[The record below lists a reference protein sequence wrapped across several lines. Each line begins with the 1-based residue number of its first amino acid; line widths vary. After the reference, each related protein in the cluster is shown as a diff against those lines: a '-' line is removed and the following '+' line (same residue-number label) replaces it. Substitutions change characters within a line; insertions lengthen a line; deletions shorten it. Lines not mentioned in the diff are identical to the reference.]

1 MGVVY
6 RAKQIA
12 LDKIVALK
20 VLSDDLRDDEEFV
33 SRFHTEA
40 RAASRLDHP
49 NSTRVLDFGAEPDGL
64 LYIAMELL
72 GGRTLARV
80 LTEEFPLP
88 AARIATI
95 MSQTLSAVGAAHKLG
110 ILHRDLKS

>member
-1 MGVVY
+1 MLRVVERLDADPIIGRRIAGKYEVLSVIGRGAMGIVY
-6 RAKQIA
+6 EARQMA

-20 VLSDDLRDDEEFV
+20 VLSHHLRDDEEFV

-64 LYIAMELL
+64 LYIAM
-72 GGRTLARV
+72 
-80 LTEEFPLP
+80 
-88 AARIATI
+88 
-95 MSQTLSAVGAAHKLG
+95 
-110 ILHRDLKS
+110 